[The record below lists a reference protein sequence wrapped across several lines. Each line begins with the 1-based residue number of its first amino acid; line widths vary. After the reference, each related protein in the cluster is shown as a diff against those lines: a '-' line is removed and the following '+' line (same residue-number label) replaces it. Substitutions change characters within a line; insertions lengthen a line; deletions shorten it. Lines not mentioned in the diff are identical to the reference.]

1 MPSGDPTRASSGGM
15 IGANRLALE
24 AWPLFQ
30 SLPAGDQLAT
40 VGFRGLRAN
49 NTTFTWPIW
58 NKPIDFELLRSIL
71 GLQAIQGNEFESSN
85 LESIGIPVVYQC
97 RRILVGKTP
106 NLTYPEPVFA
116 K

>member
-1 MPSGDPTRASSGGM
+1 M

-30 SLPAGDQLAT
+30 SLPEGDRLST
-40 VGFRGLRAN
+40 VGFRGTRAN

-58 NKPIDFELLRSIL
+58 SVPIELETLKSVLALALIHSDDANRRQQL
-71 GLQAIQGNEFESSN
+71 AAY
-85 LESIGIPVVYQC
+85 GIPVVYQC

-106 NLTYPEPVFA
+106 NLTSSVA
-116 K
+116 ILA